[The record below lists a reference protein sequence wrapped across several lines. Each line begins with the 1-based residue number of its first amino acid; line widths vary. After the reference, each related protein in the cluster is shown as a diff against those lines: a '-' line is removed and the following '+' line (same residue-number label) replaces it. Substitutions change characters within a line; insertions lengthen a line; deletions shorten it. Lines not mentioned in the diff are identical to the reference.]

1 MPDTTFDTLEASRRL
16 KAAGFQAEQADAIVD
31 VMNRST
37 AQLLTAE
44 RFEAGV
50 APLGARIGSLD
61 DKINSVRSE
70 LTTRI
75 DSLDAKIEAVRSE
88 LTARI
93 DSLDARIEAVRSELL
108 ARIDALR
115 TELRAEFMRAQILFV
130 GIVIAAN
137 ALMLTILGVLLSRGA
152 I

>member
-16 KAAGFQAEQADAIVD
+16 QAAGFQAEQADAIVD

-37 AQLLTAE
+37 VQLVTVE
-44 RFEAGV
+44 RFEAAV
-50 APLGARIGSLD
+50 AA
-61 DKINSVRSE
+61 
-70 LTTRI
+70 
-75 DSLDAKIEAVRSE
+75 LDAKIDSVR
-88 LTARI
+88 T
-93 DSLDARIEAVRSELL
+93 ELL

-115 TELRAEFMRAQILFV
+115 IELREEFMRAQMLFV

-137 ALMLTILGVLLSRGA
+137 ALMLTILGLLLSRGA

>member
-1 MPDTTFDTLEASRRL
+1 
-16 KAAGFQAEQADAIVD
+16 
-31 VMNRST
+31 MNRST
-37 AQLLTAE
+37 TQLVTTE
-44 RFEAGV
+44 RFEA
-50 APLGARIGSLD
+50 RIA
-61 DKINSVRSE
+61 
-70 LTTRI
+70 T
-75 DSLDAKIEAVRSE
+75 LDAKIDAIRSE

-93 DSLDARIEAVRSELL
+93 DSLDARIEAFRTELL

-115 TELRAEFMRAQILFV
+115 IELREEFMRAQMLFV

>member
-1 MPDTTFDTLEASRRL
+1 MPGTTFDTLEASRRL
-16 KAAGFQAEQADAIVD
+16 EAAGFQAEQADAIVD

-37 AQLLTAE
+37 AQLVTGE
-44 RFEAGV
+44 RFEAGI
-50 APLGARIGSLD
+50 AALGARI
-61 DKINSVRSE
+61 
-70 LTTRI
+70 
-75 DSLDAKIEAVRSE
+75 DSMNV
-88 LTARI
+88 RI

-115 TELRAEFMRAQILFV
+115 TELRAEFMRAQMLFV